1 MLKYAAEFI
10 GTFIFLSV
18 ILNAVAKGSSL
29 AGYAPLAIGLALAV
43 AIQFGGAISGGH
55 YNPAVSVMFA
65 LKNELAVEELLP
77 YITAQVLGAVAAK
90 YFYDLSVMTPMV

>member
-43 AIQFGGAISGGH
+43 AIQFGGGVSGGH
-55 YNPAVSVMFA
+55 FNPAVSFMFA

-77 YITAQVLGAVAAK
+77 YIGAQLLGAAAAK
-90 YFYDLSVMTPMV
+90 YFYDATLLTVK